1 MDNSP
6 EEMKSRVRSLTKAI
20 RYKSKETGNL
30 MKAFNDYMAQHSGI
44 SATERA
50 SVKSSLGLSESK
62 WRTKKSDWRNEIS
75 ETTDLFE
82 VEGEENNKKI
92 KEKKVNNKITINP
105 TMGMKEAIEE
115 IGGTIMEME
124 EIEEM
129 MSPKELQL
137 QKRKTMI
144 DMQVARERRKEI
156 SKAGSKAPTKE
167 VGEGYA
173 PGDVDKKVGALT
185 NIDIPKSEQDAAKA
199 RLLAKTKAK
208 REKMKTGDNMGED
221 VETEGYEPMTP
232 ERKMRVDKAKKGAYD
247 KDQRAQHQGD
257 NKEADKQF
265 KRRMA
270 MDFKT
275 KMRKE
280 ETEDSLRDRRMERG
294 GVDGNNRYDKPIGK
308 PNTFGRKKPDP
319 KASERAFSK
328 VKNDIIKKYG
338 KGALK

>member
-20 RYKSKETGNL
+20 RYKAKETGNL

-62 WRTKKSDWRNEIS
+62 WRTQKSDWRNEIS

-82 VEGEENNKKI
+82 VEGEENSKKI
-92 KEKKVNNKITINP
+92 KEKKINNKITINP

-199 RLLAKTKAK
+199 RLLAKAKAK
-208 REKMKTGDNMGED
+208 REKMKEEVVDEKLNM
-221 VETEGYEPMTP
+221 
-232 ERKMRVDKAKKGAYD
+232 KKAEMGTVI
-247 KDQRAQHQGD
+247 KDFYKSDAP
-257 NKEADKQF
+257 QF
-265 KRRMA
+265 KG
-270 MDFKT
+270 KT
-275 KMRKE
+275 KEKKREMAIAAKLNAE

-338 KGALK
+338 KGALM

>member
-62 WRTKKSDWRNEIS
+62 WRTQKSDWRNEIS

-82 VEGEENNKKI
+82 VEGEENSKKI
-92 KEKKVNNKITINP
+92 KEKKINNKITINP

-129 MSPKELQL
+129 MSPKEVQL

-144 DMQVARERRKEI
+144 DMQVARERRKQI
-156 SKAGSKAPTKE
+156 SKASAEAPTKE

-199 RLLAKTKAK
+199 RLLAKAKAK
-208 REKMKTGDNMGED
+208 REKMKEEVVDEKLNM
-221 VETEGYEPMTP
+221 
-232 ERKMRVDKAKKGAYD
+232 KKAGMGTVI
-247 KDQRAQHQGD
+247 KDFYKSDAP
-257 NKEADKQF
+257 QF
-265 KRRMA
+265 KG
-270 MDFKT
+270 KT
-275 KMRKE
+275 KEKKREMAIAAKLNAE

-338 KGALK
+338 KGALM

>member
-62 WRTKKSDWRNEIS
+62 WRTQKSDWRNEIS

-82 VEGEENNKKI
+82 VEGEENSKKI
-92 KEKKVNNKITINP
+92 KEKKINNKITINP

-129 MSPKELQL
+129 MSPKEVQL

-144 DMQVARERRKEI
+144 DMQVARERRKQI
-156 SKAGSKAPTKE
+156 SKASAEAPTKE

-199 RLLAKTKAK
+199 RLLAKAKAK
-208 REKMKTGDNMGED
+208 REKMKEEVVDEKLNM
-221 VETEGYEPMTP
+221 
-232 ERKMRVDKAKKGAYD
+232 KKAEMGTVI
-247 KDQRAQHQGD
+247 KDFYKSDAP
-257 NKEADKQF
+257 QF
-265 KRRMA
+265 KG
-270 MDFKT
+270 KT
-275 KMRKE
+275 KEKKREMAIAAKLNAE

>member
-62 WRTKKSDWRNEIS
+62 WRTQKSDWRNEIS

-82 VEGEENNKKI
+82 VESEENSKKI
-92 KEKKVNNKITINP
+92 KEKKINNKITINP

-199 RLLAKTKAK
+199 RLLAKAKAK
-208 REKMKTGDNMGED
+208 REKMKEEVVDEKLNM
-221 VETEGYEPMTP
+221 
-232 ERKMRVDKAKKGAYD
+232 KKAGMGTVI
-247 KDQRAQHQGD
+247 KDFYKSDAP
-257 NKEADKQF
+257 QF
-265 KRRMA
+265 KG
-270 MDFKT
+270 KT
-275 KMRKE
+275 KEKKREMAIAAKLNAE

-338 KGALK
+338 KGALM

>member
-62 WRTKKSDWRNEIS
+62 WRTQKSDWRNEIS

-82 VEGEENNKKI
+82 VESEENSKKI
-92 KEKKVNNKITINP
+92 KEKKINNKITINP

-129 MSPKELQL
+129 MSPKEVQL

-199 RLLAKTKAK
+199 RLLAKAKAK
-208 REKMKTGDNMGED
+208 REKMKEEVVDEKLNM
-221 VETEGYEPMTP
+221 
-232 ERKMRVDKAKKGAYD
+232 KKAEMGTVI
-247 KDQRAQHQGD
+247 KDFYKSDAP
-257 NKEADKQF
+257 QF
-265 KRRMA
+265 KG
-270 MDFKT
+270 KT
-275 KMRKE
+275 KEKKREMAIAAKLNAE

-338 KGALK
+338 KGALM

>member
-62 WRTKKSDWRNEIS
+62 WRTQKSDWRNEIS

-82 VEGEENNKKI
+82 VEGEENSKKI
-92 KEKKVNNKITINP
+92 KEKKINNKITINP

-129 MSPKELQL
+129 MSPKEVQL

-144 DMQVARERRKEI
+144 DMQVARERRKQI
-156 SKAGSKAPTKE
+156 SKASAEAPTKE

-199 RLLAKTKAK
+199 RLLAKAKAK
-208 REKMKTGDNMGED
+208 REKMKEEVVDEKLNM
-221 VETEGYEPMTP
+221 
-232 ERKMRVDKAKKGAYD
+232 KKAEMGTVI
-247 KDQRAQHQGD
+247 KDFYKSDAP
-257 NKEADKQF
+257 QF
-265 KRRMA
+265 KG
-270 MDFKT
+270 KT
-275 KMRKE
+275 KEKKREMAIAAKLNAE

-319 KASERAFSK
+319 KASQRAFSK

-338 KGALK
+338 KGALM

>member
-62 WRTKKSDWRNEIS
+62 WRTQKSDWRNEIS

-82 VEGEENNKKI
+82 VEGEENSKKI
-92 KEKKVNNKITINP
+92 KEKKINNKITINP

-199 RLLAKTKAK
+199 RLLAKAKAK
-208 REKMKTGDNMGED
+208 REKMKEEVGMGT
-221 VETEGYEPMTP
+221 VI
-232 ERKMRVDKAKKGAYD
+232 
-247 KDQRAQHQGD
+247 KDFYKSDAP
-257 NKEADKQF
+257 QF
-265 KRRMA
+265 KG
-270 MDFKT
+270 KT
-275 KMRKE
+275 KEKKREMAIAAKLNAE

-319 KASERAFSK
+319 KASQRAFSK

-338 KGALK
+338 KGALM

>member
-20 RYKSKETGNL
+20 RYKAKESGNL

-62 WRTKKSDWRNEIS
+62 WRTQKSDWRNEIS

-82 VEGEENNKKI
+82 VEGEENSKEI
-92 KEKKVNNKITINP
+92 KEKKINNKITINP

-144 DMQVARERRKEI
+144 DMQVARERRKQI
-156 SKAGSKAPTKE
+156 SKASAEAPTKE

-199 RLLAKTKAK
+199 RLLAKAKAK
-208 REKMKTGDNMGED
+208 REKMKEEVVDEKLNM
-221 VETEGYEPMTP
+221 
-232 ERKMRVDKAKKGAYD
+232 KKAGMGTVI
-247 KDQRAQHQGD
+247 KDFYKSDAP
-257 NKEADKQF
+257 QF
-265 KRRMA
+265 KG
-270 MDFKT
+270 KT
-275 KMRKE
+275 KEKKREMAIAAKLNAE

-319 KASERAFSK
+319 KASQRAFSK

-338 KGALK
+338 KGALM

>member
-62 WRTKKSDWRNEIS
+62 WRTQKSDWRNEIS

-82 VEGEENNKKI
+82 VEREENSKKI
-92 KEKKVNNKITINP
+92 KEKKINNKITINP

-199 RLLAKTKAK
+199 RLLAKAKAK
-208 REKMKTGDNMGED
+208 REKMKEEVVDEKLNM
-221 VETEGYEPMTP
+221 
-232 ERKMRVDKAKKGAYD
+232 KKAEMGTVI
-247 KDQRAQHQGD
+247 KDFYKSDAP
-257 NKEADKQF
+257 QF
-265 KRRMA
+265 KG
-270 MDFKT
+270 KT
-275 KMRKE
+275 KEKKREMAIAAKLNAE

>member
-62 WRTKKSDWRNEIS
+62 WRTQKSDWRNEIS

-82 VEGEENNKKI
+82 VESEENSKKI
-92 KEKKVNNKITINP
+92 KEKKINNKITINP

-144 DMQVARERRKEI
+144 DMQVARERRKQI
-156 SKAGSKAPTKE
+156 SKASAEAPTKE

-199 RLLAKTKAK
+199 RLLAKAKAK
-208 REKMKTGDNMGED
+208 REKMKEEVVDEKLNM
-221 VETEGYEPMTP
+221 
-232 ERKMRVDKAKKGAYD
+232 KKAEMGTVI
-247 KDQRAQHQGD
+247 KDFYKSDAP
-257 NKEADKQF
+257 QF
-265 KRRMA
+265 KG
-270 MDFKT
+270 KT
-275 KMRKE
+275 KEKKREMAIAAKLNAE

>member
-20 RYKSKETGNL
+20 RYKAKEYGNL

-62 WRTKKSDWRNEIS
+62 WRTQKSDWRNEIS

-82 VEGEENNKKI
+82 VEGEENSKKI
-92 KEKKVNNKITINP
+92 KEKKINNKITINP

-129 MSPKELQL
+129 MSPKEVQL

-144 DMQVARERRKEI
+144 DMQVARERRKQI
-156 SKAGSKAPTKE
+156 SKASAEAPTKE

-199 RLLAKTKAK
+199 RLLAKAKAK
-208 REKMKTGDNMGED
+208 REKMKEEVVDEKLNM
-221 VETEGYEPMTP
+221 
-232 ERKMRVDKAKKGAYD
+232 KKAGMGTVI
-247 KDQRAQHQGD
+247 KDFYKSDAP
-257 NKEADKQF
+257 QF
-265 KRRMA
+265 KG
-270 MDFKT
+270 KT
-275 KMRKE
+275 KEKKREMAIAAKLNAE

-319 KASERAFSK
+319 KASQRAFSK

-338 KGALK
+338 KGALM

>member
-20 RYKSKETGNL
+20 RYKAKETGNL

-62 WRTKKSDWRNEIS
+62 WRTQKSDWRNEIS

-82 VEGEENNKKI
+82 VESEENSKKI
-92 KEKKVNNKITINP
+92 KEKKINNKITINP

-129 MSPKELQL
+129 MSPKEVQL

-144 DMQVARERRKEI
+144 DMQVARERRKQI
-156 SKAGSKAPTKE
+156 SKESAEAPTKE

-173 PGDVDKKVGALT
+173 PG
-185 NIDIPKSEQDAAKA
+185 
-199 RLLAKTKAK
+199 
-208 REKMKTGDNMGED
+208 ED
-221 VETEGYEPMTP
+221 E
-232 ERKMRVDKAKKGAYD
+232 KKG
-247 KDQRAQHQGD
+247 
-257 NKEADKQF
+257 
-265 KRRMA
+265 
-270 MDFKT
+270 
-275 KMRKE
+275 
-280 ETEDSLRDRRMERG
+280 
-294 GVDGNNRYDKPIGK
+294 
-308 PNTFGRKKPDP
+308 
-319 KASERAFSK
+319 
-328 VKNDIIKKYG
+328 
-338 KGALK
+338 GA

>member
-62 WRTKKSDWRNEIS
+62 WRTQKSDWRNEIS

-82 VEGEENNKKI
+82 VEREENSKKI
-92 KEKKVNNKITINP
+92 KEKKINNKITINP

-199 RLLAKTKAK
+199 RLLAKAKAK
-208 REKMKTGDNMGED
+208 REKMKEEVVDEKLNM
-221 VETEGYEPMTP
+221 
-232 ERKMRVDKAKKGAYD
+232 KKAGMGTVI
-247 KDQRAQHQGD
+247 KDFYKSDAP
-257 NKEADKQF
+257 QF
-265 KRRMA
+265 KG
-270 MDFKT
+270 KT
-275 KMRKE
+275 KEKKREMAIAAKLNAE

-338 KGALK
+338 KGALM

>member
-20 RYKSKETGNL
+20 RYKAKETGNL

-62 WRTKKSDWRNEIS
+62 WRTQKSDWRNEIS

-82 VEGEENNKKI
+82 VEREENSKKI
-92 KEKKVNNKITINP
+92 KEKKINNKITINP

-129 MSPKELQL
+129 MSPKEVQL

-144 DMQVARERRKEI
+144 DMQVARERRKQI
-156 SKAGSKAPTKE
+156 SKASAEAPTKE

-199 RLLAKTKAK
+199 RLLAKAKAK
-208 REKMKTGDNMGED
+208 REKMKEEVVDEKLNM
-221 VETEGYEPMTP
+221 
-232 ERKMRVDKAKKGAYD
+232 KKAEMGTVI
-247 KDQRAQHQGD
+247 KDFYKSDAP
-257 NKEADKQF
+257 QF
-265 KRRMA
+265 KG
-270 MDFKT
+270 KT
-275 KMRKE
+275 KEKKREMAIAAKLNAE

>member
-20 RYKSKETGNL
+20 RYKAKETGNL

-62 WRTKKSDWRNEIS
+62 WRTQKSDWRNEIS

-82 VEGEENNKKI
+82 VEGEENSKKI
-92 KEKKVNNKITINP
+92 KEKKINNKITINP

-129 MSPKELQL
+129 MSPKEVQL

-144 DMQVARERRKEI
+144 DMQVARERRKQI
-156 SKAGSKAPTKE
+156 SKASAEAPTKE

-199 RLLAKTKAK
+199 RLLAKAKAK
-208 REKMKTGDNMGED
+208 REKMKEEVVDEKLNM
-221 VETEGYEPMTP
+221 
-232 ERKMRVDKAKKGAYD
+232 KKAEMGTVI
-247 KDQRAQHQGD
+247 KDFYKSDAP
-257 NKEADKQF
+257 QF
-265 KRRMA
+265 KG
-270 MDFKT
+270 KT
-275 KMRKE
+275 KEKKREMAIAAKLNAE

-319 KASERAFSK
+319 KASQRAFSK

-338 KGALK
+338 KGALM

>member
-62 WRTKKSDWRNEIS
+62 WRTQKSDWRNEIS

-82 VEGEENNKKI
+82 VEGEENSKKI
-92 KEKKVNNKITINP
+92 KEKKINNKITINP

-129 MSPKELQL
+129 MSPKEVQL

-144 DMQVARERRKEI
+144 DMQVARERRKQI
-156 SKAGSKAPTKE
+156 SKASAEAPTKE

-199 RLLAKTKAK
+199 RLLAKAKAK
-208 REKMKTGDNMGED
+208 REKMKEEVVDEKLNM
-221 VETEGYEPMTP
+221 
-232 ERKMRVDKAKKGAYD
+232 KKAGMGTVI
-247 KDQRAQHQGD
+247 KDFYKSDAP
-257 NKEADKQF
+257 QF
-265 KRRMA
+265 KG
-270 MDFKT
+270 KT
-275 KMRKE
+275 KEKKREMAIAAKLNAE

-319 KASERAFSK
+319 KASQRAFSK

-338 KGALK
+338 KGALM

>member
-20 RYKSKETGNL
+20 RYKAKESGNL

-62 WRTKKSDWRNEIS
+62 WRTQKSDWRNEIS

-82 VEGEENNKKI
+82 VEGEENSKKI
-92 KEKKVNNKITINP
+92 KEKKINNKITINP

-144 DMQVARERRKEI
+144 DMQVARERRKQI
-156 SKAGSKAPTKE
+156 SKASAEAPTKE

-199 RLLAKTKAK
+199 RLLAKAKAK
-208 REKMKTGDNMGED
+208 REKMKEEVVDEKLNM
-221 VETEGYEPMTP
+221 
-232 ERKMRVDKAKKGAYD
+232 KKAGMGTVI
-247 KDQRAQHQGD
+247 KDFYKSDAP
-257 NKEADKQF
+257 QF
-265 KRRMA
+265 KG
-270 MDFKT
+270 KT
-275 KMRKE
+275 KEKKREMAIAAKLNAE

-319 KASERAFSK
+319 KASQRAFSK

-338 KGALK
+338 KGALM

>member
-20 RYKSKETGNL
+20 RYKAKETGNL

-62 WRTKKSDWRNEIS
+62 WRTQKSDWRNEIS

-82 VEGEENNKKI
+82 VEGEENSKKI
-92 KEKKVNNKITINP
+92 KEKKINNKITINP

-144 DMQVARERRKEI
+144 DMQVARERRKQI
-156 SKAGSKAPTKE
+156 SKASAEAPTKG

-199 RLLAKTKAK
+199 RLLAKAKAK
-208 REKMKTGDNMGED
+208 REKMKEEVVDEKLNM
-221 VETEGYEPMTP
+221 
-232 ERKMRVDKAKKGAYD
+232 KKAEMGTVI
-247 KDQRAQHQGD
+247 KDFYKSDAP
-257 NKEADKQF
+257 QF
-265 KRRMA
+265 KG
-270 MDFKT
+270 KT
-275 KMRKE
+275 KEKKREMAIAAKLNAE

>member
-20 RYKSKETGNL
+20 RYKAKETGNL

-62 WRTKKSDWRNEIS
+62 WRTQKSDWRNEIS

-82 VEGEENNKKI
+82 VEGEENSKKI
-92 KEKKVNNKITINP
+92 KEKKINNKITINP

-129 MSPKELQL
+129 MSPKEVQL

-199 RLLAKTKAK
+199 RLLAKAKAK
-208 REKMKTGDNMGED
+208 REKMKEEVVDEKLNM
-221 VETEGYEPMTP
+221 
-232 ERKMRVDKAKKGAYD
+232 KKAEMGTVI
-247 KDQRAQHQGD
+247 KDFYKSDAP
-257 NKEADKQF
+257 QF
-265 KRRMA
+265 KG
-270 MDFKT
+270 KT
-275 KMRKE
+275 KEKKREMAIAAKLNAE

-319 KASERAFSK
+319 KASQRAFSK

-338 KGALK
+338 KGALM

>member
-20 RYKSKETGNL
+20 RYKAKESGNL

-62 WRTKKSDWRNEIS
+62 WRTQKSDWRNEIS

-82 VEGEENNKKI
+82 VEGEENSKKI
-92 KEKKVNNKITINP
+92 KEKKINNKITINP

-156 SKAGSKAPTKE
+156 SKAGSKAPTQE

-199 RLLAKTKAK
+199 RLLAKAKAK
-208 REKMKTGDNMGED
+208 REKMKEEVVDEKLNM
-221 VETEGYEPMTP
+221 
-232 ERKMRVDKAKKGAYD
+232 KKAGMGTVI
-247 KDQRAQHQGD
+247 KDFYKSDAP
-257 NKEADKQF
+257 QF
-265 KRRMA
+265 KG
-270 MDFKT
+270 KT
-275 KMRKE
+275 KEKKREMAIAAKLNAE

-319 KASERAFSK
+319 KTSQRAFSK

-338 KGALK
+338 KGALM

>member
-62 WRTKKSDWRNEIS
+62 WRTQKSDWRNEIS

-82 VEGEENNKKI
+82 VEGEENSKKI
-92 KEKKVNNKITINP
+92 KEKKINNKITINP

-199 RLLAKTKAK
+199 RLLAKAKAK
-208 REKMKTGDNMGED
+208 REKMKEEVVDEKLNM
-221 VETEGYEPMTP
+221 
-232 ERKMRVDKAKKGAYD
+232 KKAEMGTVI
-247 KDQRAQHQGD
+247 KDFYKSDAP
-257 NKEADKQF
+257 QF
-265 KRRMA
+265 KG
-270 MDFKT
+270 KT
-275 KMRKE
+275 KEKKREMAIAAKLNAE

>member
-62 WRTKKSDWRNEIS
+62 WRTQKSDWRNEIS

-82 VEGEENNKKI
+82 VEREENSKKI
-92 KEKKVNNKITINP
+92 KEKKINNKITINP

-199 RLLAKTKAK
+199 RLLAKAKAK
-208 REKMKTGDNMGED
+208 REKMKEEVVDEKLNM
-221 VETEGYEPMTP
+221 
-232 ERKMRVDKAKKGAYD
+232 KKAEMGTVI
-247 KDQRAQHQGD
+247 KDFYKSDAP
-257 NKEADKQF
+257 QF
-265 KRRMA
+265 KG
-270 MDFKT
+270 KT
-275 KMRKE
+275 KEKKREMAIAAKLNAE

-338 KGALK
+338 KGALM

>member
-62 WRTKKSDWRNEIS
+62 WRTQKSDWRNEIS

-82 VEGEENNKKI
+82 VEGEENSKKI
-92 KEKKVNNKITINP
+92 KEKKINNKITINP

-199 RLLAKTKAK
+199 RLLAKAKAK
-208 REKMKTGDNMGED
+208 REKMKEEVVDEKLNM
-221 VETEGYEPMTP
+221 
-232 ERKMRVDKAKKGAYD
+232 KKVGMGTVI
-247 KDQRAQHQGD
+247 KDFYKSDAP
-257 NKEADKQF
+257 QF
-265 KRRMA
+265 KG
-270 MDFKT
+270 KT
-275 KMRKE
+275 KEKKREMAIAAKLNAE

-319 KASERAFSK
+319 KASQRAFSK

-338 KGALK
+338 KGALM

>member
-62 WRTKKSDWRNEIS
+62 WRTQKSDWRNEIS

-82 VEGEENNKKI
+82 VESEENSKKI
-92 KEKKVNNKITINP
+92 KEKKINNKITINP

-199 RLLAKTKAK
+199 RLLAKAKAK
-208 REKMKTGDNMGED
+208 REKMKEEVVDEKLNM
-221 VETEGYEPMTP
+221 
-232 ERKMRVDKAKKGAYD
+232 KKAEMGTVI
-247 KDQRAQHQGD
+247 KDFYKSDAP
-257 NKEADKQF
+257 QF
-265 KRRMA
+265 KG
-270 MDFKT
+270 KT
-275 KMRKE
+275 KEKKREMAIAAKLNAE

-338 KGALK
+338 KGALM

>member
-20 RYKSKETGNL
+20 RYKAKETGNL

-62 WRTKKSDWRNEIS
+62 WRTQKSDWRNEIS

-82 VEGEENNKKI
+82 VEGEENSKKI
-92 KEKKVNNKITINP
+92 KEKKINNKITINP

-185 NIDIPKSEQDAAKA
+185 NIDIPKSEQDSAKA
-199 RLLAKTKAK
+199 RLLAKAKAK
-208 REKMKTGDNMGED
+208 REKMKEEVVDEKLNM
-221 VETEGYEPMTP
+221 
-232 ERKMRVDKAKKGAYD
+232 KKAEMGTVI
-247 KDQRAQHQGD
+247 KDFYKSDAP
-257 NKEADKQF
+257 QF
-265 KRRMA
+265 KG
-270 MDFKT
+270 KT
-275 KMRKE
+275 KEKKREMAIAAKLNAE

-319 KASERAFSK
+319 KASQRAFSK

>member
-62 WRTKKSDWRNEIS
+62 WRTQKSDWRNEIS

-82 VEGEENNKKI
+82 VESEENSKKI
-92 KEKKVNNKITINP
+92 KEKKINNKITINP

-199 RLLAKTKAK
+199 RLLAKAKAK
-208 REKMKTGDNMGED
+208 REKMKEEVVDEKLNM
-221 VETEGYEPMTP
+221 
-232 ERKMRVDKAKKGAYD
+232 KKAEMGTVI
-247 KDQRAQHQGD
+247 KDFYKSDAP
-257 NKEADKQF
+257 QF
-265 KRRMA
+265 KG
-270 MDFKT
+270 KT
-275 KMRKE
+275 KEKKREMAIAAKLNAE

>member
-62 WRTKKSDWRNEIS
+62 WRTQKSDWRNEIS

-82 VEGEENNKKI
+82 VEGEENSKKI
-92 KEKKVNNKITINP
+92 KEKKINNKITINP

-144 DMQVARERRKEI
+144 DMQVARERRKQI
-156 SKAGSKAPTKE
+156 SKASAEAPTKE

-199 RLLAKTKAK
+199 RLLAKAKAK
-208 REKMKTGDNMGED
+208 REKMKEEVVDEKLNM
-221 VETEGYEPMTP
+221 
-232 ERKMRVDKAKKGAYD
+232 KKAGMGTVI
-247 KDQRAQHQGD
+247 KDFYKSDAP
-257 NKEADKQF
+257 QF
-265 KRRMA
+265 KG
-270 MDFKT
+270 KT
-275 KMRKE
+275 KEKKREMAIAAKLNAE

-319 KASERAFSK
+319 KASQRAFSK

-338 KGALK
+338 KGALM

>member
-62 WRTKKSDWRNEIS
+62 WRTQKSDWRNEIS

-82 VEGEENNKKI
+82 VEGEENSKKI
-92 KEKKVNNKITINP
+92 KEKKINNKITINP

-199 RLLAKTKAK
+199 RLLAKAKAK
-208 REKMKTGDNMGED
+208 REKMKEEVVDEKLNM
-221 VETEGYEPMTP
+221 
-232 ERKMRVDKAKKGAYD
+232 KKAEMGTVI
-247 KDQRAQHQGD
+247 KDFYKSDAP
-257 NKEADKQF
+257 QF
-265 KRRMA
+265 KG
-270 MDFKT
+270 KT
-275 KMRKE
+275 KEKKREMAIAAKLNAE

-319 KASERAFSK
+319 KASQRAFSK

>member
-62 WRTKKSDWRNEIS
+62 WRTQKSDWRNEIS

-82 VEGEENNKKI
+82 VEGEENSKKI
-92 KEKKVNNKITINP
+92 KEKKINNKITINP

-129 MSPKELQL
+129 MSPKEVQL

-199 RLLAKTKAK
+199 RLLAKAKAK
-208 REKMKTGDNMGED
+208 REKMKEEVVDEKLNM
-221 VETEGYEPMTP
+221 
-232 ERKMRVDKAKKGAYD
+232 KKAGMGTVI
-247 KDQRAQHQGD
+247 KDFYKSDAP
-257 NKEADKQF
+257 QF
-265 KRRMA
+265 KG
-270 MDFKT
+270 KT
-275 KMRKE
+275 KEKKREMAIAAKLNAE

-319 KASERAFSK
+319 KASQRAFSK

-338 KGALK
+338 KGALM

>member
-62 WRTKKSDWRNEIS
+62 WRTQKSDWRNEIS

-82 VEGEENNKKI
+82 VESEENSKKI
-92 KEKKVNNKITINP
+92 KEKKINNKITINP

-199 RLLAKTKAK
+199 RLLAKAKAK
-208 REKMKTGDNMGED
+208 REKMKEEVVDEKLNM
-221 VETEGYEPMTP
+221 
-232 ERKMRVDKAKKGAYD
+232 KKAEMGTVI
-247 KDQRAQHQGD
+247 KDFYKSDAP
-257 NKEADKQF
+257 QF
-265 KRRMA
+265 KG
-270 MDFKT
+270 KT
-275 KMRKE
+275 KEKKREMAIAAKLNAE

-319 KASERAFSK
+319 KASQRAFSK

-338 KGALK
+338 KGALM

>member
-62 WRTKKSDWRNEIS
+62 WRTQKSDWRNEIS

-82 VEGEENNKKI
+82 VEREENSKKI
-92 KEKKVNNKITINP
+92 KEKKINNKITINP

-129 MSPKELQL
+129 MSPKEVQL

-144 DMQVARERRKEI
+144 DMQVARERRKQI
-156 SKAGSKAPTKE
+156 SKASAEAPTKE

-199 RLLAKTKAK
+199 RLLAKAKAK
-208 REKMKTGDNMGED
+208 REKMKEEVVDEKLNM
-221 VETEGYEPMTP
+221 
-232 ERKMRVDKAKKGAYD
+232 KKAEMGTVI
-247 KDQRAQHQGD
+247 KDFYKSDAP
-257 NKEADKQF
+257 QF
-265 KRRMA
+265 KG
-270 MDFKT
+270 KT
-275 KMRKE
+275 KEKKREMAIAAKLNAE

>member
-20 RYKSKETGNL
+20 RYKAKESGNL

-62 WRTKKSDWRNEIS
+62 WRTQKSDWRNEIS

-82 VEGEENNKKI
+82 VEREENSKKI
-92 KEKKVNNKITINP
+92 KEKKINNKITINP

-199 RLLAKTKAK
+199 RLLAKAKAK
-208 REKMKTGDNMGED
+208 REKMKEEVVDEKLNM
-221 VETEGYEPMTP
+221 
-232 ERKMRVDKAKKGAYD
+232 KKAEMGTVI
-247 KDQRAQHQGD
+247 KDFYKSDAP
-257 NKEADKQF
+257 QF
-265 KRRMA
+265 KG
-270 MDFKT
+270 KT
-275 KMRKE
+275 KEKKREMAIAAKLNAE

-294 GVDGNNRYDKPIGK
+294 GVDGNNR
-308 PNTFGRKKPDP
+308 
-319 KASERAFSK
+319 
-328 VKNDIIKKYG
+328 
-338 KGALK
+338 

>member
-62 WRTKKSDWRNEIS
+62 WRTQKSDWRNEIS

-82 VEGEENNKKI
+82 VESEENSKKI
-92 KEKKVNNKITINP
+92 KEKKINNKITINP

-129 MSPKELQL
+129 MSPKEVQL

-199 RLLAKTKAK
+199 RLLAKAKAK
-208 REKMKTGDNMGED
+208 REKMKEEVVDEKLNM
-221 VETEGYEPMTP
+221 
-232 ERKMRVDKAKKGAYD
+232 KKAGMGTVI
-247 KDQRAQHQGD
+247 KDFYKSDAP
-257 NKEADKQF
+257 QF
-265 KRRMA
+265 KG
-270 MDFKT
+270 KT
-275 KMRKE
+275 KEKKREMAIAAKLNAE

-319 KASERAFSK
+319 KASQRAFSK

-338 KGALK
+338 KGALM

>member
-20 RYKSKETGNL
+20 RYKAKETGNL

-62 WRTKKSDWRNEIS
+62 WRTQKSDWRNEIS

-82 VEGEENNKKI
+82 VEREENSKKI
-92 KEKKVNNKITINP
+92 KEKKINNKITINP

-199 RLLAKTKAK
+199 RLLAKAKAK
-208 REKMKTGDNMGED
+208 REKMKEEVVDEKLNM
-221 VETEGYEPMTP
+221 
-232 ERKMRVDKAKKGAYD
+232 KKAEMGTVI
-247 KDQRAQHQGD
+247 KDFYKSDAP
-257 NKEADKQF
+257 QF
-265 KRRMA
+265 KG
-270 MDFKT
+270 KT
-275 KMRKE
+275 KEKKREMAIAAKLNAE

>member
-20 RYKSKETGNL
+20 RYKAKETGNL

-44 SATERA
+44 SAAERA

-62 WRTKKSDWRNEIS
+62 WRTQKSDWRNEIS

-82 VEGEENNKKI
+82 VEGEENSKKI
-92 KEKKVNNKITINP
+92 KEKKINNKITINP

-115 IGGTIMEME
+115 
-124 EIEEM
+124 M
-129 MSPKELQL
+129 MSPKEVQL

-144 DMQVARERRKEI
+144 DMQVARERRKQI
-156 SKAGSKAPTKE
+156 SKASAEAPTKE

-199 RLLAKTKAK
+199 RLLAKAKAK
-208 REKMKTGDNMGED
+208 REKMKEEVVDEKLNM
-221 VETEGYEPMTP
+221 
-232 ERKMRVDKAKKGAYD
+232 KKAGMGTVI
-247 KDQRAQHQGD
+247 KDFYKSDAP
-257 NKEADKQF
+257 QF
-265 KRRMA
+265 KG
-270 MDFKT
+270 KT
-275 KMRKE
+275 KEKKREMAIAAKLNAE

>member
-62 WRTKKSDWRNEIS
+62 WRTQKSDWRNEIS

-82 VEGEENNKKI
+82 VESEENSKKI
-92 KEKKVNNKITINP
+92 KEKKINNKITINP

-129 MSPKELQL
+129 MSPKEVQL

-144 DMQVARERRKEI
+144 DMQVARERRKQI
-156 SKAGSKAPTKE
+156 SKASAEAPTKE

-199 RLLAKTKAK
+199 RLLAKAKAK
-208 REKMKTGDNMGED
+208 REKMKEEVVDEKLNM
-221 VETEGYEPMTP
+221 
-232 ERKMRVDKAKKGAYD
+232 KKAGMGTVI
-247 KDQRAQHQGD
+247 KDFYKSDAP
-257 NKEADKQF
+257 QF
-265 KRRMA
+265 KG
-270 MDFKT
+270 KT
-275 KMRKE
+275 KEKKREMAIAAKLNAE

-319 KASERAFSK
+319 KASQRAFSK

-338 KGALK
+338 KGALM

>member
-62 WRTKKSDWRNEIS
+62 WRTQKSDWRNEIS

-82 VEGEENNKKI
+82 VEGEENSKKI
-92 KEKKVNNKITINP
+92 KEKKINNKITINP

-199 RLLAKTKAK
+199 RLLAKAKAK
-208 REKMKTGDNMGED
+208 REKMKEEVVDEKLNM
-221 VETEGYEPMTP
+221 
-232 ERKMRVDKAKKGAYD
+232 KKAEMGTVI
-247 KDQRAQHQGD
+247 KDFYKSDAP
-257 NKEADKQF
+257 QF
-265 KRRMA
+265 KG
-270 MDFKT
+270 KT
-275 KMRKE
+275 KEKKREMAIAAKLNAE

-338 KGALK
+338 KGALM

>member
-20 RYKSKETGNL
+20 RYKAKESGNL

-62 WRTKKSDWRNEIS
+62 WRTQKSDWRNEIS

-82 VEGEENNKKI
+82 VEGEENSKKI
-92 KEKKVNNKITINP
+92 KEKKINNKITINP

-129 MSPKELQL
+129 MSPKEVQL

-144 DMQVARERRKEI
+144 DMQVARERRKQI
-156 SKAGSKAPTKE
+156 SKASAEAPTKE

-199 RLLAKTKAK
+199 RLLAKAKAK
-208 REKMKTGDNMGED
+208 REKMKEEVVDEKLNM
-221 VETEGYEPMTP
+221 
-232 ERKMRVDKAKKGAYD
+232 KKAGMGTVI
-247 KDQRAQHQGD
+247 KDFYKSDAP
-257 NKEADKQF
+257 QF
-265 KRRMA
+265 KG
-270 MDFKT
+270 KT
-275 KMRKE
+275 KEKKREMAIAAKLNAE

-308 PNTFGRKKPDP
+308 PNTFGKKPGKKYDGMSAV
-319 KASERAFSK
+319 KKVRASIEK
-328 VKNDIIKKYG
+328 QYG
-338 KGALK
+338 KGALM

>member
-62 WRTKKSDWRNEIS
+62 WRTQKSDWRNEIS

-82 VEGEENNKKI
+82 VEGEENSKKI
-92 KEKKVNNKITINP
+92 KEKKINNKITINP

-199 RLLAKTKAK
+199 RLLAKAKAK
-208 REKMKTGDNMGED
+208 REKMKEEVVDEKLNM
-221 VETEGYEPMTP
+221 
-232 ERKMRVDKAKKGAYD
+232 KKAGMGTVI
-247 KDQRAQHQGD
+247 KDFYKSDAP
-257 NKEADKQF
+257 QF
-265 KRRMA
+265 KG
-270 MDFKT
+270 KT
-275 KMRKE
+275 KEKKREMAIAAKLNAE

-319 KASERAFSK
+319 KASQRAFSK

-338 KGALK
+338 KGALM